1 MVYYMCVYGFIPI
14 KISDIKIKL
23 YFFIILFSFLPIKIN
38 MMIILFENYIN
49 LFKPYIY
56 FLIV

>member
-1 MVYYMCVYGFIPI
+1 MCVYGFIPI